1 MVQAELAERFL
12 SAPMLAGVDPKLTR
26 ALLGALVE
34 ERAEKGK
41 VLLEQGQPND
51 HLSFLIS
58 GSAIIERRR
67 GGPRHETLATLTA
80 PSVYGTTSFFSPD
93 PPTFTVRAA
102 SDVWL
107 LTLYRPAHVRL
118 RREHPLAAE
127 ALAVA
132 TVRVLSERLNEL
144 DQVFSKY
151 MAEHPDDHPK
161 VTEWAGFRAR
171 LFEEPS
177 D

>member
-1 MVQAELAERFL
+1 MVRAELAERFL
-12 SAPMLAGVDPKLTR
+12 SAPMLAGVEPGLR
-26 ALLGALVE
+26 QALLGALVE
-34 ERAEKGK
+34 ERAEKGA
-41 VLLEQGQPND
+41 VLLKQGQPND
-51 HLSFLIS
+51 HLSFLIA
-58 GSAIIERRR
+58 GSAAIERKR
-67 GGPRHETLATLTA
+67 GGPGVETLATLTA
-80 PSVYGTTSFFSPD
+80 PSVFGTTSFFRPD
-93 PPTFTVRAA
+93 PPTFTVRAT

-107 LTLYRPAHVRL
+107 LTLYHPAHDRL
-118 RREHPLAAE
+118 RANHPLAAE

-132 TVRVLSERLNEL
+132 TVRVLAERLNEL

-171 LFEEPS
+171 LFEEPN